1 MRESPPLLEFSG
13 ERVIPGLV
21 DENLFNEHVARYH
34 FAARFLP
41 VNVLLPKQPR
51 VLDAGCGSGYGTA
64 LFAARASAIGI
75 DIAHDAV
82 CHARDTYAGA
92 GVTFAEAS
100 CTAIP
105 FADASFDLVIA
116 FEVIEHL
123 ECWPDLLREA
133 ARVMK
138 PTGVFLVSTPNKTY
152 YAESRAEA
160 GPNPYHVHEF
170 EYEEFALALAEAF
183 PHVHLWSQNHAEA
196 IAFAA
201 PGATAGS
208 LDAERDHSP
217 ESAHFYFAACSHSPI
232 PHIEAFA
239 WLPSGGNVL
248 RERERHI
255 ALLESEV
262 RQKTAWLEGQT
273 QKHAELQKEHTAL
286 LGELRQR
293 NEWAAKLDAD
303 ISHARAVIKEL
314 QQETAARLNWVRD
327 LEGQIADGNAEI
339 ERRLAELAK
348 TRSDFADARA
358 WGEARAEEARRAA
371 EMIEWIKAQRAELEA
386 TRWLRLGRQLGLLRD
401 HTQT

>member
-1 MRESPPLLEFSG
+1 LLDFSG
-13 ERVIPGLV
+13 ERVVPGLV

-41 VNVLLPKQPR
+41 AHLLKVQPVPVQAAR

-64 LFAARASAIGI
+64 LFGPQASAIGI

-82 CHARDTYAGA
+82 RHARETYSGP

-105 FADASFDLVIA
+105 FADACFDLVTA
-116 FEVIEHL
+116 FEVIEHI
-123 ECWPDLLREA
+123 ERWPDLLREA
-133 ARVMK
+133 ARVTK

-152 YAESRAEA
+152 YGESRAEA

-196 IAFAA
+196 IAFAS
-201 PGATAGS
+201 PGAVAGS
-208 LDAERDHSP
+208 LAAERDHSP

-239 WLPSGGNVL
+239 WLPAGGNVL

-255 ALLESEV
+255 SLLESEV
-262 RQKTAWLEGQT
+262 RQKTAWLEEQT
-273 QKHAELQKEHTAL
+273 RKHGELQKEHTAL

-293 NEWAAKLDAD
+293 NEWAAKLNGDV
-303 ISHARAVIKEL
+303 SNARAVIEEL
-314 QQETAARLNWVRD
+314 QKETAVRLNWVRD
-327 LEGQIADGNAEI
+327 LEGQIANGNGEI
-339 ERRLAELAK
+339 ERRVAELEK
-348 TRSDFADARA
+348 TRKDFEDARA
-358 WGEARAEEARRAA
+358 WGKARAEEARQAL
-371 EMIEWIKAQRAELEA
+371 ELIEKLKARRMALEA
-386 TRWLRLGRQLGLLRD
+386 TRWVRLGRQLGLLPD
-401 HTQT
+401 HTET